1 MTATLLYVL
10 LATSQVSPSTV
21 VLATSSDPHFCERV
35 KTQIEHA
42 PRTQS
47 VYSCETLVSPTGLF

>member
-1 MTATLLYVL
+1 MNATLLYVL
-10 LATSQVSPSTV
+10 LATSPALPGTM
-21 VLATSSDPHFCERV
+21 VLATSSDPQFCERV

-42 PRTQS
+42 PRTHS